1 METELLNPRF
11 FRLFQPQQ
19 PCFPCVLPV
28 SWFLYQLLCNLCE
41 SIKLLDKLYKAFC
54 DTQRIVSPSVNDWQ
68 SAGKVIA
75 KLGEK
80 HGFEDIFLS
89 KIQNDVL
96 IALSAKQIGSS
107 VITNNVKDFLRVKE
121 FVNFNLIA

>member
-1 METELLNPRF
+1 MPNSIQEHYDD
-11 FRLFQPQQ
+11 Q
-19 PCFPCVLPV
+19 
-28 SWFLYQLLCNLCE
+28 

-80 HGFEDIFLS
+80 HGFENIFLS